1 MITSTFSLRKSDI
14 EESFRLLSFL
24 LSYEPHLGIEL
35 KNDISGD
42 TLIITQEMQC
52 IAKAQFLIVLYNLV
66 ESTVCDCLNAIYDA
80 IMDDG
85 LVYGD
90 LSEEMK
96 QIWRAYIQRKNI
108 PRNLKSENE
117 IINTP
122 IIFDGLAV
130 NISGS
135 LDYRKLLDVFSKHGC
150 VLDDSKRLVIA
161 DSFLTV
167 KNRRN
172 LLAHGNI
179 SFSECGSNYLLS
191 DLLKFKLDIVNYM
204 EDIVKKINA
213 FIISG
218 LYGTKNSTV

>member
-1 MITSTFSLRKSDI
+1 MITSTFRLRKEDI

-24 LSYEPHLGIEL
+24 LSYEPHLGTEL

-42 TLIITQEMQC
+42 SLIITQEMQC

-66 ESTVCDCLNAIYDA
+66 ESTVSDCLNAIYDA

-96 QIWRAYIQRKNI
+96 LIWRTYIQRKSM
-108 PRNLKSENE
+108 PEYLKSEAE
-117 IINTP
+117 IINMP
-122 IIFDGLAV
+122 INFEELPV

-135 LDYRKLLDVFSKHGC
+135 LDYRKLQEIFSKHGC
-150 VLDDSKRLVIA
+150 VLDDSKRLIIA
-161 DSFLTV
+161 GSFLTV

-204 EDIVKKINA
+204 EDIVLRINT
-213 FIISG
+213 FIRSG
-218 LYGTKNSTV
+218 LYEVKNSTV